1 MKPDVMNYIK
11 DAIEKNLDKLDEDDL
26 STVLTF
32 LSCIKHS
39 YKLYSERYIRNEKST
54 DVITK
59 QIIKR
64 SNDYLDNFKQ
74 IKNLCIL
81 YSFLCRENITIELHN
96 KILDKIFKNI
106 KKCKDTDITNLIY
119 NFYYINNFFFKTLIN
134 KICQHYHIGNKFISE
149 QNNFPHIC
157 TNVIHQRDHKNA
169 PFCIPLKKTK
179 QTFFNIYS
187 CNIYL
192 YNFINKYNDMCL
204 NEKIENVTDKCNLVD
219 NIWKNCKLLHSFYIY
234 LSYYKNILN
243 YKINIDNIKNIIKE
257 NNYDFAHKDNYLYED
272 IFTHNNLQM
281 YIFLYNQGIN
291 NHIHYFNKMRNYI
304 MNSILTILQNY
315 YSIDQLNVINNE
327 KGTYKSNNSMMLN
340 NYMYDDVRYVYILK
354 KSNRKNY
361 HLTNDHTYI
370 LLNIINQMNIQNDK
384 ILDLLIYH
392 FKKSYRQYSL
402 KHLLLLLQFCVLHK
416 CDKYVY
422 RIIYT
427 TINEIIDEK
436 KKCIYERNKD
446 TYLHKNMVTNNY
458 GFVFF
463 PPNIYDK
470 TIYSLYI
477 KTFVKCTEY
486 YLKYNNNNNNNN
498 NNINRDRVLTLN
510 DHLFLLGL
518 YFNIFFL
525 YNNKEYTFL
534 KFFKLKDL
542 REVYELFHKI
552 DKQY

>member
-1 MKPDVMNYIK
+1 
-11 DAIEKNLDKLDEDDL
+11 
-26 STVLTF
+26 
-32 LSCIKHS
+32 
-39 YKLYSERYIRNEKST
+39 
-54 DVITK
+54 
-59 QIIKR
+59 
-64 SNDYLDNFKQ
+64 
-74 IKNLCIL
+74 
-81 YSFLCRENITIELHN
+81 
-96 KILDKIFKNI
+96 
-106 KKCKDTDITNLIY
+106 
-119 NFYYINNFFFKTLIN
+119 
-134 KICQHYHIGNKFISE
+134 
-149 QNNFPHIC
+149 
-157 TNVIHQRDHKNA
+157 
-169 PFCIPLKKTK
+169 
-179 QTFFNIYS
+179 
-187 CNIYL
+187 
-192 YNFINKYNDMCL
+192 MCL
-204 NEKIENVTDKCNLVD
+204 NEKIENVTDNCNLVD

-436 KKCIYERNKD
+436 KE
-446 TYLHKNMVTNNY
+446 M
-458 GFVFF
+458 
-463 PPNIYDK
+463 
-470 TIYSLYI
+470 YI
-477 KTFVKCTEY
+477 
-486 YLKYNNNNNNNN
+486 
-498 NNINRDRVLTLN
+498 
-510 DHLFLLGL
+510 
-518 YFNIFFL
+518 
-525 YNNKEYTFL
+525 
-534 KFFKLKDL
+534 
-542 REVYELFHKI
+542 
-552 DKQY
+552 